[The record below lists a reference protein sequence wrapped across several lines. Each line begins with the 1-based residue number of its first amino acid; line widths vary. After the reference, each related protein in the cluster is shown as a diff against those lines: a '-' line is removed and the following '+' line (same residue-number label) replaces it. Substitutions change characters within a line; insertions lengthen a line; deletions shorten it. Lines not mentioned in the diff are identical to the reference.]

1 MELTQKAK
9 AASKLLSPR
18 ETAEIL
24 GTTPGVLSVW
34 RTTKRYPLAFVKVG
48 RSVRYRIEDVQA
60 FINSRTVCPM
70 EV

>member
-1 MELTQKAK
+1 MELIQKAR
-9 AASKLLSPR
+9 ATNYLLSPK

-48 RSVRYRIEDVQA
+48 RKVMYQSEAVQA
-60 FINSRTVCPM
+60 FIDSRTILPVAD
-70 EV
+70 